1 MLKKAT
7 YVLFS
12 LALAA
17 ASAAAQ
23 ESALSGPVSG
33 LLIDEQSRSVR
44 PIIGMPGSAYAGNPV
59 VRSFDFASTAPD
71 GRNAVVAKDQTLFF
85 VRRLDG
91 ETPVWRELAKDAAIP
106 SRVAWSDG
114 AESLALLNED
124 SSRLDLWSGLAA
136 EPKLAGT
143 VSLTGI
149 TERIVSLAIDKDAA
163 FAFASTQGESSGT
176 LYLLTPGAEPRMLM
190 PLTKAGALLLT
201 GSALY
206 VADRGLST
214 VTRVTNWTQ
223 TPNLATVASAGSGVA
238 DPVGVA
244 LSQDSKLLYVANAES
259 RQILAFDVSSNTL
272 KGALDLDFVP
282 KGLDRMGAGSL
293 FLLRNGIA
301 GEQPAQVLDTA
312 SQKVFFVPVGLAVSG
327 GE

>member
-1 MLKKAT
+1 MLKIAT
-7 YVLFS
+7 HAVLC

-17 ASAAAQ
+17 VSAAAQ
-23 ESALSGPVSG
+23 GSALSGPVSG

-44 PIIGMPGSAYAGNPV
+44 PIIGMPGSAYAGTPLV
-59 VRSFDFASTAPD
+59 SSFDFASTAPD
-71 GRNAVVAKDQTLFF
+71 GRNALVAKDQTLYL

-91 ETPVWRELAKDAAIP
+91 GAPVWREFAKSESLP

-114 AESLALLNED
+114 AESVALVNED
-124 SSRLDLWSGLAA
+124 ASALDLWSGLAS
-136 EPKLAGT
+136 EPKLTGT

-149 TERIVSLAIDKDAA
+149 TERIVAIAVDKDAA

-190 PLTKAGALLLT
+190 PLTGAGALLLT
-201 GSALY
+201 GNSLY

-214 VTRVTNWTQ
+214 VTRVTNWSQ
-223 TPNLATVASAGSGVA
+223 NPNLATVASSGSGVA

-244 LSQDSKLLYVANAES
+244 LSQDGKLLYVANAES
-259 RQILAFDVSSNTL
+259 RQILAYDLKSNTL

-282 KGLDRMGAGSL
+282 KGLDRMGSSSL
-293 FLLRNGIA
+293 FLLRNGVA

-312 SQKVFFVPVGLAVSG
+312 AQKVFFVPVGLAVSG

>member
-7 YVLFS
+7 RAVLC

-17 ASAAAQ
+17 GSAAAQ

-44 PIIGMPGSAYAGNPV
+44 PIIGMPGSAYAGSPL

-71 GRNAVVAKDQTLFF
+71 GRNALVAKDQSLYL

-91 ETPVWRELAKDAAIP
+91 GAPVWREFAKDAAVP
-106 SRVAWSDG
+106 SRVVWSDG
-114 AESLALLNED
+114 AESAGLLNAD
-124 SSRLDLWSGLAA
+124 ATQLDLWSGLAS
-136 EPKLAGT
+136 EPKLAGSI
-143 VSLTGI
+143 SLSGI
-149 TERIVSLAIDKDAA
+149 TERIVSLALDKNAA
-163 FAFASTQGESSGT
+163 FAFAATQGESSGT
-176 LYLLTPGAEPRMLM
+176 LYLLTAGAEPRMLM
-190 PLTKAGALLLT
+190 PLTQAGALLLT
-201 GSALY
+201 GNALY

-214 VTRVTNWTQ
+214 VTRVTNWAQ
-223 TPNLATVASAGSGVA
+223 NPNLASVASAGSGVA

-244 LSQDSKLLYVANAES
+244 LSQDGKLLYVANAES
-259 RQILAFDVSSNTL
+259 RQILAYDLGSNSL

-282 KGLDRMGAGSL
+282 SGLDRMGSNSL

-312 SQKVFFVPVGLAVSG
+312 SQKVYFVPVGLAVSG